1 MSRVKKIRH
10 WYEKNEQRFS
20 TIFLIGGFIFDSLT
34 LQRIDSLYDNLWFGV
49 NLILVAFCI
58 IFLNREENV
67 GHETWKHFW
76 LFNIMQFSF
85 GALLGGSFIFYF
97 RSATLAVSWPFLLI
111 LLAAILGNE
120 FFQKRYARLTF
131 QVAFLYLSVF
141 ILAIFLLPILLHRLG
156 PAIFVMSGIAS
167 LIAIWFFIKILEK
180 LAHENFRQSWVP
192 MWRSV
197 ILIFIAMNLLYFN
210 NLIPPIPLSLKDAG
224 IYHSVT
230 KDASGNYLVNDEERS
245 WFDKIL
251 DLRPEVHWV
260 PSSSLYAYTAIYSP
274 ASLNTQVVHEW
285 QYQNEAG
292 EWLTATRIPINLS
305 GGRSGGF
312 RAYSTKSVLTP
323 GPWRINV
330 TTPRGQVLGRINFE
344 VVLTDMEPLMTSG
357 LKD

>member
-1 MSRVKKIRH
+1 MSRIKKVRH

-20 TIFLIGGFIFDSLT
+20 TIFLLGGFIFDSLT
-34 LQRIDSLYDNLWFGV
+34 LQRIDSFYDNLWFAA
-49 NLILVAFCI
+49 NLFVSALCI

-67 GHETWKHFW
+67 GRETWKHFW
-76 LFNIMQFSF
+76 LFNVMQFSF

-97 RSATLAVSWPFLLI
+97 RSATLAVSWPFLLV

-131 QVAFLYLSVF
+131 QISFLYLSIFV
-141 ILAIFLLPILLHRLG
+141 LAIFLLPILLHRLG
-156 PAIFVMSGIAS
+156 SPVFIMSGLTS
-167 LIAIWFFIKILEK
+167 LIVVWIFIKILENF
-180 LAHENFRQSWVP
+180 AHENFRQSWVP

-197 ILIFIAMNLLYFN
+197 IAIFITMNVLYFN

-230 KDASGNYLVNDEERS
+230 KDINGDYLVGDEERI
-245 WFDKIL
+245 WLDKIL
-251 DLRPEVHWV
+251 DLRPEVYWV
-260 PSSSLYAYTAIYSP
+260 PSTPLYAYTAIYSP

-285 QYQNEAG
+285 QYRNEAG
-292 EWLTATRIPINLS
+292 EWLTSTRIPINLS

-323 GPWRINV
+323 GPWRVNV

-344 VVLTDMEPLMTSG
+344 VVLTSSEPDIITS
-357 LKD
+357 LKN